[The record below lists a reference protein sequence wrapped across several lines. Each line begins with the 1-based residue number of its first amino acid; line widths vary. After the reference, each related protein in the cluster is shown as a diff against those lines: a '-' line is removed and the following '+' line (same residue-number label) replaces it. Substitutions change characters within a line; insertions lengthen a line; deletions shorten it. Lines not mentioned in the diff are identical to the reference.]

1 MICKTINRILK
12 PGEKAEIPVTK
23 DDAIAFK
30 FK

>member
-12 PGEKAEIPVTK
+12 PGEKAGIPVTK